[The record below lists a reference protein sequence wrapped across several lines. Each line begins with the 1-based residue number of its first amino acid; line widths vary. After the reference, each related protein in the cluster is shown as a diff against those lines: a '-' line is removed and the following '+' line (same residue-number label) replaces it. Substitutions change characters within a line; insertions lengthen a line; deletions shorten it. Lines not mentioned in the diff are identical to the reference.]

1 MKAIFAVTI
10 FIFTI
15 AQEVR
20 IAKVMGSNPLQAW
33 IFFRPFLR
41 YCSRSVRYCE
51 DRFHIHVF
59 IRSSN
64 VWLTYIHNRLQS
76 RFIQRL
82 IFYSDV
88 FGWFNWLIIVFYFM
102 QNSFQC
108 HAQKPTHPAG
118 SPLRVLFQSLLD
130 RFEYTC
136 LTCSSHWSRQFPTE

>member
-1 MKAIFAVTI
+1 MTSAIPLQRSANWTNKSTGSWSLFWLQINPWSGEQTTVNMWKSYIWTADKNVNMKAIFAVTI

-64 VWLTYIHNRLQS
+64 VWLSYIHNRLQS

-82 IFYSDV
+82 NLLQ
-88 FGWFNWLIIVFYFM
+88 WCLRLI
-102 QNSFQC
+102 
-108 HAQKPTHPAG
+108 
-118 SPLRVLFQSLLD
+118 
-130 RFEYTC
+130 
-136 LTCSSHWSRQFPTE
+136 